1 MTGANFGIALQAI
14 RANKMRSLLTM
25 LGIII
30 GVAAVIAVVSIV
42 QGLNHVIATQFEG
55 VGVTYIMVFPR
66 QDLQDPDLAGREV
79 ILTYDDGL
87 AIMEQAT
94 ALELFN
100 PVFYRGEQTLSGS
113 RRHPTALLGVGPSH
127 QEVSN
132 HWVDRGR
139 FFSDLDI
146 QRAARVVLIGQK
158 VVDEL
163 ELEEPIVGTD
173 LIVGAS
179 AFTIIGIMEYQ
190 GEMLGQSQDDL
201 VLIPITAARDIYG
214 VEASKQLRLDFQATD
229 AESVELAKD
238 QIKDVLRR
246 RHRIPDGTKDDF
258 QVLLQEEFLET
269 AGAILGTITSVV
281 GGVVSIA
288 LLVGGIGIMN
298 IMLVSVTERTREIG
312 VRKAVGARKSDI
324 LVQFLTEAVTISLV
338 GGFIGILGGWGL
350 GALGA
355 KAIPGFPPA
364 HVPIWSIVVGF
375 GFAALVGVFFGTYPA
390 YKAASLD
397 PIEALRYE

>member
-1 MTGANFGIALQAI
+1 MIWDNLIIALQAI
-14 RANKMRSLLTM
+14 RTNKMRSLLTM

-79 ILTYDDGL
+79 TLTYDDGI
-87 AIMEQAT
+87 AIMERAT
-94 ALELFN
+94 GLKYFN
-100 PVFYRGEQTLSGS
+100 PIFYRGEVTRSGS
-113 RRHPTALLGVGPSH
+113 RRHPTGLLGVGPFH

-139 FFSDLDI
+139 FFSDLDM
-146 QRAARVVLIGQK
+146 QRAARVCMVGQE
-158 VVDEL
+158 VIDEL
-163 ELEEPIVGTD
+163 DLPEPILGTD
-173 LIVGAS
+173 LIVGS
-179 AFTIIGIMEYQ
+179 SSFTIVGIMEYQ
-190 GEMLGQSQDDL
+190 GEMLGQNQDDF
-201 VLIPITAARDIYG
+201 VLIPITTARDIYG
-214 VEASKQLRLDFQATD
+214 VEAFKQLRLDFQA
-229 AESVELAKD
+229 ESPETVDMAKD
-238 QIKDVLRR
+238 QIRDVLRA
-246 RHRIPDGTKDDF
+246 RHRLPEGMRNDF
-258 QVLLQEEFLET
+258 QVLLQEELLET
-269 AGAILGTITSVV
+269 TGTILGTITSVV
-281 GGVVSIA
+281 GGIVSIA

-324 LVQFLTEAVTISLV
+324 LVQFLIEAVTISLV
-338 GGFIGILGGWGL
+338 GGLIGVIAGWGL
-350 GALGA
+350 GIIGA

-364 HVPIWSIVVGF
+364 HVPLWAIALAF

-390 YKAASLD
+390 AKASALD
-397 PIEALRYE
+397 PIEALRHE

>member
-1 MTGANFGIALQAI
+1 MIWDNLLIALQAI

-42 QGLNHVIATQFEG
+42 QGLNHVISTQFEG

-79 ILTYDDGL
+79 TLTYEDGL
-87 AIMEQAT
+87 AIMERAT
-94 ALELFN
+94 GLKYFN
-100 PVFYRGEQTLSGS
+100 PIFFRGEVTTSGS
-113 RRHPTALLGVGPSH
+113 RRHPSMLLGVGPFH

-139 FFSDLDI
+139 FFSDLDL
-146 QRAARVVLIGQK
+146 QRSARVCMVGQE
-158 VVDEL
+158 VIDEL
-163 ELEEPIVGTD
+163 ELEEPVLGKD
-173 LIVGAS
+173 LIVGSS
-179 AFTIIGIMEYQ
+179 AFTIVGLMEYQ
-190 GEMLGQSQDDL
+190 GEMLGQNQDDFI
-201 VLIPITAARDIYG
+201 LIPITTARDIYG
-214 VEASKQLRLDFQATD
+214 VEAFKQLRLDFQAEAPETVD
-229 AESVELAKD
+229 QAKD
-238 QIKDVLRR
+238 QIREILRE
-246 RHRIPDGTKDDF
+246 RHRLPAGMKNDF
-258 QVLLQEEFLET
+258 QVLLQEELLET
-269 AGAILGTITSVV
+269 TGAILGTITSVV

-324 LVQFLTEAVTISLV
+324 LVQFLIEAVTISLF
-338 GGFIGILGGWGL
+338 GGLLGVLGGWGL
-350 GALGA
+350 GILGA

-364 HVPIWSIVVGF
+364 HVPLWAIALGF
-375 GFAALVGVFFGTYPA
+375 GFAALVGIFFGTYPA
-390 YKAASLD
+390 AKAAALD
-397 PIEALRYE
+397 PIEALRHE

>member
-1 MTGANFGIALQAI
+1 MIWDNFRIALQAI

-42 QGLNHVIATQFEG
+42 QGLNYVIATQFEG

-79 ILTYDDGL
+79 TLTYDDGL
-87 AIMEQAT
+87 AIMEQASG
-94 ALELFN
+94 LELFN
-100 PVFYRGEQTLSGS
+100 PVFYRGEQTRSGD
-113 RRHPTALLGVGPSH
+113 RQHPTMILGIGPSH

-132 HWVDRGR
+132 HWVDEGR
-139 FFSDLDI
+139 FFSDLDLH
-146 QRAARVVLIGQK
+146 RSARVALIGRK
-158 VVDEL
+158 VIEEL
-163 ELEEPIVGTD
+163 ELEEPILGTD
-173 LIVGAS
+173 LIVGS
-179 AFTIIGIMEYQ
+179 SSFTIIGIMEYK
-190 GEMLGQSQDDL
+190 GEMMGQNQDDFVL
-201 VLIPITAARDIYG
+201 VPITTARDIYG
-214 VEASKQLRLDFQATD
+214 VEAVKQLRLDFKATSPETVD
-229 AESVELAKD
+229 LAKD

-246 RHRIPDGTKDDF
+246 RHRIQEGTKDDF
-258 QVLLQEEFLET
+258 RVLLQEELLERT
-269 AGAILGTITSVV
+269 GAILGTVTSVV

-312 VRKAVGARKSDI
+312 VRKAVGARRSDI
-324 LVQFLTEAVTISLV
+324 LVQFLIEAVTISLV

-350 GALGA
+350 GILGA
-355 KAIPGFPPA
+355 NAIPGFPPA
-364 HVPIWSIVVGF
+364 HVPIWAVAIGF

-390 YKAASLD
+390 AKAASLN
-397 PIEALRYE
+397 PIDALRYE

>member
-1 MTGANFGIALQAI
+1 MIWDNLLIALQAI

-55 VGVTYIMVFPR
+55 VGVTYIIVFPR

-79 ILTYDDGL
+79 TLTYDDGL
-87 AIMEQAT
+87 AIMERAT
-94 ALELFN
+94 GLKYFN
-100 PVFYRGEQTLSGS
+100 PIFFRGEATRSGS
-113 RRHPTALLGVGPSH
+113 RRHPTGLLGVGPFH

-139 FFSDLDI
+139 FFSDLDM
-146 QRAARVVLIGQK
+146 QRSARVCMVGQE
-158 VVDEL
+158 VIDEL
-163 ELEEPIVGTD
+163 ELSEPILGTD
-173 LIVGAS
+173 LIVGS
-179 AFTIIGIMEYQ
+179 SSFTIVGIMEYQ
-190 GEMLGQSQDDL
+190 GEMLGQNQDDF
-201 VLIPITAARDIYG
+201 VLIPITTARDIYG
-214 VEASKQLRLDFQATD
+214 VEAFKQLRLDFQA
-229 AESVELAKD
+229 ESPETVDLAKD
-238 QIKDVLRR
+238 QIREILRA
-246 RHRIPDGTKDDF
+246 RHRLPEGMKNDF
-258 QVLLQEEFLET
+258 QVILQEELLET
-269 AGAILGTITSVV
+269 TGAILGTITSVV

-324 LVQFLTEAVTISLV
+324 LVQFLIEAVTISLV
-338 GGFIGILGGWGL
+338 GGLIGVIGGWGL
-350 GALGA
+350 GVLGA

-364 HVPIWSIVVGF
+364 HVPLWAIALAF

-390 YKAASLD
+390 AKASTLD
-397 PIEALRYE
+397 PIEALRHE